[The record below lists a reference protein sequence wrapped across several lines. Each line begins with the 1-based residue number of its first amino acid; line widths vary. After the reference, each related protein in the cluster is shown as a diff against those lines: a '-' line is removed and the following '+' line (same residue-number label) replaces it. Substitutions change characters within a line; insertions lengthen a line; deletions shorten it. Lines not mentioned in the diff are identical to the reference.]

1 MALSKQ
7 DWIDISAEKARA
19 DMRMRMRERALVAN
33 AGKMPTVWKA
43 KDVATVYQAPV
54 GTKKD
59 GFSSAEQ
66 FLDAGFLWSDVI
78 TK

>member
-7 DWIDISAEKARA
+7 DWIDIGAEKARA
-19 DMRMRMRERALVAN
+19 DMRMRMRERALIAN
-33 AGKMPTVWKA
+33 AGKMPTVWKT
-43 KDVATVYQAPV
+43 KTEATVYQAPV

-59 GFSSAEQ
+59 AYDSAEQ
-66 FLDAGFLWSDVI
+66 FLDAGILWSDVI